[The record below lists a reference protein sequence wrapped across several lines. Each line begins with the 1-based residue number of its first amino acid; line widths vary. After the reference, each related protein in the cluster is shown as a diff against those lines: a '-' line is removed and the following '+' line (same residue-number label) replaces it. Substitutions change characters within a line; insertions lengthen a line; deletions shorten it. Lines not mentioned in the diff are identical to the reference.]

1 MSGSASRTGGGAPG
15 APRAGAGATPGLL
28 GVAMAVEIEQTPAVV
43 DGALAAAGE
52 WTRALRAAL
61 PSPLRGVA
69 LTARGS
75 SDHAAAYGRVLL
87 ESALGVP
94 AWSTAPSIATRYG
107 LTTRLD
113 GVLAIAVSQ
122 SGATPEIVSALER
135 QRVGG
140 AVTLAIT
147 NDPTSPLARAAD
159 VVAPLGAG
167 VETAVPATKTF
178 TATLLAFALA
188 AEALDLTRDASGARG
203 ASLIDDPPRVPL
215 DPAAVSAAVRAC
227 VADGDAVLPLARA
240 VASADVAL
248 HLGRGPLLP
257 IAREAA
263 LKLIETT
270 GTAQLAWSTVDVRHG
285 PLALAQPDRPVVL
298 QHVRGPVSEDARE
311 VAALLA
317 ARGVPVHVIGDPL
330 DAPGDDVPGA
340 TAPAAIAPGAAASGL
355 HVSVPGELPE
365 HLRPLVHAVRL
376 QQLSLAV
383 ARERGVD
390 PDHPPGLSKVTAT
403 A

>member
-1 MSGSASRTGGGAPG
+1 MTPDAAAAP
-15 APRAGAGATPGLL
+15 L
-28 GVAMAVEIEQTPAVV
+28 GVAMAAEIAETPAVV
-43 DGALAAAGE
+43 DGALAAAAE
-52 WTRALRAAL
+52 WTGALRAAL
-61 PSPLRGVA
+61 PGALRGVA

-87 ESALGVP
+87 ETALGVP

-122 SGATPEIVSALER
+122 SGATPEIVTALER
-135 QRVGG
+135 QRAGG

-147 NDPTSPLARAAD
+147 NDPSSPLALAAD

-188 AEALDLTRDASGARG
+188 ADALDGAARDGSADALAGDASAGAAG
-203 ASLIDDPPRVPL
+203 GDAARVPL

-227 VADGDAVLPLARA
+227 IDDGDAVLPLARA
-240 VASADVAL
+240 IASAEVAL

-285 PLALAQPDRPVVL
+285 PMALARPDRPVVL
-298 QHVRGPVSEDARE
+298 QQARGPVSDDARE
-311 VAALLA
+311 VAALLH

-330 DAPGDDVPGA
+330 DAAPGLRVAVPG
-340 TAPAAIAPGAAASGL
+340 G
-355 HVSVPGELPE
+355 LPE

-390 PDHPPGLSKVTAT
+390 PDHPTGLSKVTAT

>member
-1 MSGSASRTGGGAPG
+1 MSSVLGA
-15 APRAGAGATPGLL
+15 
-28 GVAMAVEIEQTPAVV
+28 AMASEIAETPAVV
-43 DGALAAAGE
+43 ERALAEAGT
-52 WTRALRAAL
+52 WTGALRAAL
-61 PSPLRGVA
+61 PSTLRGVA

-87 ESALGVP
+87 ERALGVP

-122 SGATPEIVSALER
+122 SGATPEIVAALER
-135 QRVGG
+135 QRAGG

-147 NDPTSPLARAAD
+147 NDPASPLAAAAD

-167 VETAVPATKTF
+167 VEIAVPATKTF

-188 AEALDLTRDASGARG
+188 AAALDRTREASGTSPA
-203 ASLIDDPPRVPL
+203 DDAPRVPL
-215 DPAAVSAAVRAC
+215 DADAVSAAIGAC
-227 VADGDAVLPLARA
+227 IADGDAVLPLAA
-240 VASADVAL
+240 AIAPADVAL

-285 PLALAQPDRPVVL
+285 PMALAQPGRPVVL
-298 QHVRGPVSEDARE
+298 QHARGPVSDDARE
-311 VAALLA
+311 VAALLE

-330 DAPGDDVPGA
+330 DG
-340 TAPAAIAPGAAASGL
+340 TSGL
-355 HVSVPGELPE
+355 HVAVPGALPE

-390 PDHPPGLSKVTAT
+390 PDHPAGLSKVTAT

>member
-1 MSGSASRTGGGAPG
+1 MSAPG
-15 APRAGAGATPGLL
+15 VLGA
-28 GVAMAVEIEQTPAVV
+28 AMAAEIGETPAVV
-43 DGALAAAGE
+43 DAALAAAGE
-52 WTRALRAAL
+52 WTTALREAL
-61 PSPLRGVA
+61 PVPLRGVA

-87 ESALGVP
+87 EQALGVP
-94 AWSTAPSIATRYG
+94 AWSTAPSIATRYSFA
-107 LTTRLD
+107 TRLD

-122 SGATPEIVSALER
+122 SGATPEIVTALER
-135 QRVGG
+135 QRAGG
-140 AVTLAIT
+140 AVTMAIT
-147 NDPTSPLARAAD
+147 NDPGSALARAAD

-188 AEALDLTRDASGARG
+188 AAAVDRAGL
-203 ASLIDDPPRVPL
+203 VPL
-215 DPAAVSAAVRAC
+215 DARAVSSAVRAC
-227 VADGDAVLPLARA
+227 VEDGDAVLPLAA
-240 VASADVAL
+240 ALASADVAV

-257 IAREAA
+257 VAREAA

-285 PLALAQPDRPVVL
+285 PLALVRPDRPVVL
-298 QHVRGPVSEDARE
+298 QHARGPVSDDARE
-311 VAALLA
+311 VVALLVE
-317 ARGVPVHVIGDPL
+317 RGVPVHVVGDRLEGEGSGAGLNVPV
-330 DAPGDDVPGA
+330 PGD
-340 TAPAAIAPGAAASGL
+340 
-355 HVSVPGELPE
+355 LPE

-383 ARERGVD
+383 ARARGVD
-390 PDHPPGLSKVTAT
+390 PDHPAGLSKVTAT